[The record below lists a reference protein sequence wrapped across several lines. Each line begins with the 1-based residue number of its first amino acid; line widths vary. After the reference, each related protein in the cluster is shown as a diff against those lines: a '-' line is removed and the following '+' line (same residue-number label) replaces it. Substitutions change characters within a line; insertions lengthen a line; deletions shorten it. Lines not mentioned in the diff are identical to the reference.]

1 MANETYKGIEVSG
14 IVYDN
19 EDKTARSGVSGNANS
34 IGTLSSLETE
44 AKTNLVA
51 AINELVTPKDVSNQ
65 IAVDDTY
72 LERNS
77 TDVEYTGVFVCGKV
91 AMVLFP
97 FHAKAEVPL
106 YTILLTGL
114 PKPKKQVFGLMRCV
128 TPTSIEARPF
138 QIDLDGQLMLQGN
151 SPLPEGTSCYQTFVY
166 ITD

>member
-1 MANETYKGIEVSG
+1 MADIKGIELASDIYG
-14 IVYDN
+14 L
-19 EDKTARSGVSGNANS
+19 EDETARDNS
-34 IGTLSSLETE
+34 EINTSAIGTLANLETT

-65 IAVDDTY
+65 IAVNDTY

-77 TDVEYTGVFVCGKV
+77 TDVERTGVFVCGKV

-97 FHAKAEVPL
+97 FHAKEEVPL
-106 YTILLTGL
+106 YTTLLTGL

-128 TPTSIEARPF
+128 SPAANEARPF
-138 QIDLDGQLMLQGN
+138 KIDLDGQLILQGS
-151 SPLPEGTSCYQTFVY
+151 SPLPVGTSSYQTFVY

>member
-1 MANETYKGIEVSG
+1 MANKTYKGIEVSG

-19 EDKTARSGVSGNANS
+19 EDETARSGVSGNANS

-65 IAVDDTY
+65 IAINDTY
-72 LERNS
+72 LEQNS
-77 TDVEYTGVFVCGKV
+77 TDVEFTGVFVCGKV

-97 FHAKAEVPL
+97 FHVKEEVPL

-114 PKPKKQVFGLMRCV
+114 PKPKKEIFGLMRCIS
-128 TPTSIEARPF
+128 PTDIEARPF
-138 QIDLDGQLMLQGN
+138 KITLDGELSLQGL
-151 SPLPEGTSCYQTFVY
+151 SPLPVGTSSYNTFVY